1 MAFSS
6 RTMTPADWRALSYF
20 TPAEFK
26 APDTMGYEFMV
37 WLDGVREQAGVSMPI
52 TSSYRSP
59 AYNASVGGAK
69 DSAHTD
75 VPCDAV
81 DIGKAPSPSDPNW
94 NFARFKILQAALAGG
109 CVRIG
114 FYPNGSLHLDRTEG
128 KRPAPRLWNAVD
140 SRATDAQGAP

>member
-1 MAFSS
+1 MAFST
-6 RTMTPADWRALSYF
+6 RTMTPADWQGITHF

-26 APDTMGYEFMV
+26 APDKMGYEMML
-37 WLDGVREQAGVSMPI
+37 WLDGVREQAGVPMRI

-81 DIGKAPSPSDPNW
+81 DIGKDPTPSDPNW
-94 NFARFKILQAALAGG
+94 NYSRFRIVDTAMKAG

-114 FYPNGSLHLDRTEG
+114 FYPNGSLHLDRTED
-128 KRPAPRLWNAVD
+128 KRPSPRLWNAVD
-140 SRATDAQGAP
+140 NPATP